1 MTLPVLGPM
10 GISKGF
16 PCMMGLYV
24 AIPTSRSKDAIGA
37 PPYQLSQ
44 PRSGVLSG
52 ISQLGTADQM
62 FSQDIQV
69 ANDSAVLLGCL
80 KAERRY
86 IIN

>member
-1 MTLPVLGPM
+1 MTLPVLDPM
-10 GISKGF
+10 GLSKGL
-16 PCMMGLYV
+16 PCMIGLYV
-24 AIPTSRSKDAIGA
+24 AMPTSGSKDAIGA
-37 PPYQLSQ
+37 SPYQLSQ

-52 ISQLGTADQM
+52 ISQLGTNDQM
-62 FSQDIQV
+62 FSQDIQL